1 MSTDAKDAPA
11 AATTGRPPGALHHPL
26 PPLLITMALWG
37 SGFVVSKIV
46 VEDIPHSVAAAVR
59 FGSGALVLLLIL
71 PLLLPGRAGISRSE
85 IRPLAIA
92 GFLGVFV
99 YNAVLFFGLSYA
111 PAVDG
116 AIIVPILSPILTTA
130 AALLLRWEK
139 AQWHRVAGLSAGAAG
154 AVLFFLGVAEDGG
167 GRDRLLGELAYV
179 VAAVSWAAYTMI
191 GKRIL
196 VQIEPVRATAYSMAF
211 GSLVL
216 AALAV
221 PDVGDVAW
229 SGLSGSFWWTMAF
242 LVLGPTAIAYALF
255 YRGVRQVGPT
265 TASVLMFLVP
275 VSGTVLSFVLLD
287 ESIGTGQLIG
297 SLFML
302 VGAVLAVAGPK
313 LLRRKAEAS

>member
-1 MSTDAKDAPA
+1 
-11 AATTGRPPGALHHPL
+11 
-26 PPLLITMALWG
+26 MALWG

-46 VEDIPHSVAAAVR
+46 VEDVPHSVAATLR
-59 FGSGALVLLLIL
+59 FGSGAVVLLLIL
-71 PLLLPGRAGISRSE
+71 PLILPGRAGIRKAE

-92 GFLGVFV
+92 GLLGVFL
-99 YNAVLFFGLSYA
+99 YNAVLFFGLTYA

-139 AQWHRVAGLSAGAAG
+139 AQWHRVAGLAVGAAG
-154 AVLFFLGVAEDGG
+154 AVLFFLGVAGAGG

-196 VQIEPVRATAYSMAF
+196 VHIEPVRATAYSMAF

-216 AALAV
+216 AALAA
-221 PDVGDVAW
+221 PDYGDVDW
-229 SGLSGSFWWTMAF
+229 GGLSAGFWWTMAF
-242 LVLGPTAIAYALF
+242 LVFGPTALAYALF
-255 YRGVRQVGPT
+255 YRGVREVGPT

-275 VSGTVLSFVLLD
+275 VSGTLLSFLLLD
-287 ESIGTGQLIG
+287 ESIGVGQSVG

-302 VGAVLAVAGPK
+302 LGAVLAVTGPK
-313 LLRRKAEAS
+313 LFRRRTAEQ

>member
-1 MSTDAKDAPA
+1 MSTDAKDAT
-11 AATTGRPPGALHHPL
+11 ATTGRAAGGLNHPL

-59 FGSGALVLLLIL
+59 FGSGAVVLLLIL
-71 PLLLPGRAGISRSE
+71 PLLLPGKAGISKAD

-99 YNAVLFFGLSYA
+99 YNAVLFFGLTYA

-139 AQWHRVAGLSAGAAG
+139 AQWHRVAGLTVGAAG
-154 AVLFFLGVAEDGG
+154 AVLFFFGVAESGG

-179 VAAVSWAAYTMI
+179 VAAVGWAAYTMI

-211 GSLVL
+211 GSLML

-221 PDVGDVAW
+221 PDVGDVDW
-229 SGLSGSFWWTMAF
+229 GGLSGGFWWTMAF

-313 LLRRKAEAS
+313 LLRRRAAP